1 MSNIKKLK
9 NELSEKERAKKQ
21 SNEILNEIQC
31 FSQNHICDNLN
42 EYKDFSENQTNENL
56 NEVQYYPE
64 EQKKNEEY
72 YFSKN
77 QIYTKNNHIKN
88 LNMEEKRII
97 PISKDKVGKD
107 DLHLDNP
114 LNKYD
119 SDDVLKGKRNI
130 LSDRVKYKNYKISL
144 PENQPNKRILY
155 TSANESNHNQIE
167 NKDEIDNNLKS
178 TVNINNGYILEP
190 NNINKLSQNNFNEN
204 IKIHKSS
211 NIKNNISSSENI
223 ITTNTNTNNILDTT
237 NINNNKDPF
246 YFNNKQQEQILEKE
260 YAVNNELSNNNNN
273 LNCHP
278 IVNKKIDN
286 ETNST
291 IMTNTGLKDSLESDD
306 SCHCH
311 CHCNCRG
318 CCSGCDCDDFCYFC
332 CIGCCEGCAKGCCI
346 IY

>member
-1 MSNIKKLK
+1 MSSIKKLK

-31 FSQNHICDNLN
+31 FSQNHTCDNLN
-42 EYKDFSENQTNENL
+42 EYKDFSENQTNGNL
-56 NEVQYYPE
+56 NEVKNYPE
-64 EQKKNEEY
+64 EQKENEEH
-72 YFSKN
+72 YFPKN

-114 LNKYD
+114 LNQYD

-167 NKDEIDNNLKS
+167 NKDEFDNNLKS

-211 NIKNNISSSENI
+211 HIKNNISSSENI

-260 YAVNNELSNNNNN
+260 FAVNNELSNNNN

-291 IMTNTGLKDSLESDD
+291 IITNTGLNDSFESDD

-318 CCSGCDCDDFCYFC
+318 CCSGCDCDDFCYYC

>member
-1 MSNIKKLK
+1 MSSIKKLK

-31 FSQNHICDNLN
+31 FSQNHTCDNLN
-42 EYKDFSENQTNENL
+42 EYKDFSENQTNGNL
-56 NEVQYYPE
+56 NEVKNYPE
-64 EQKKNEEY
+64 EQKENEEH
-72 YFSKN
+72 YFPKN
-77 QIYTKNNHIKN
+77 QIYTKNNLIKN

-167 NKDEIDNNLKS
+167 NKDEFDNNLKS

-190 NNINKLSQNNFNEN
+190 NNIMIVIKVLINYLKIILMKILKYINRVILKIISLHLRILLQPILILIIFLILLILII
-204 IKIHKSS
+204 IKIHFISIIS
-211 NIKNNISSSENI
+211 NKN
-223 ITTNTNTNNILDTT
+223 
-237 NINNNKDPF
+237 KF
-246 YFNNKQQEQILEKE
+246 W
-260 YAVNNELSNNNNN
+260 
-273 LNCHP
+273 
-278 IVNKKIDN
+278 KKN
-286 ETNST
+286 
-291 IMTNTGLKDSLESDD
+291 M
-306 SCHCH
+306 
-311 CHCNCRG
+311 R
-318 CCSGCDCDDFCYFC
+318 
-332 CIGCCEGCAKGCCI
+332 
-346 IY
+346 